1 MTKEQNAMFRQ
12 VVKDRK
18 ENILPQLLAAIRPF
32 NYIVDELSSL
42 ETLNIEDE
50 PLGDEYENT
59 SQLDLSI
66 EKFRYYFSEKS
77 EK

>member
-1 MTKEQNAMFRQ
+1 MFRQ